1 MSASF
6 ACDAAGGT
14 RKVASRT
21 GDAWPFEAANV
32 RFGAWRFFFA
42 NNEPISLAMA
52 ADAACDRTAPRIE
65 GSPNMPHSAKS
76 TPQKVNRKL
85 AKRAIS
91 LLSIGRSA
99 ASMSRQETATA
110 LREALVPTHHKHDQI
125 QSGGKTRCPRPPSLQ
140 LPHQGIRLPRKGPA
154 PGWRGS
160 EQWPRR

>member
-1 MSASF
+1 L
-6 ACDAAGGT
+6 
-14 RKVASRT
+14 
-21 GDAWPFEAANV
+21 

-42 NNEPISLAMA
+42 NNEPISLAIA
-52 ADAACDRTAPRIE
+52 AHAACDRKESQIE
-65 GSPNMPHSAKS
+65 GFSNMPHSAKS
-76 TPQKVNRKL
+76 TPQKANRKL

-110 LREALVPTHHKHDQI
+110 LQEALVPTHHKHDQI
-125 QSGGKTRCPRPPSLQ
+125 HSGGKTRCPRPPSLQ
-140 LPHQGIRLPRKGPA
+140 LPHQGIRFPRKVPA